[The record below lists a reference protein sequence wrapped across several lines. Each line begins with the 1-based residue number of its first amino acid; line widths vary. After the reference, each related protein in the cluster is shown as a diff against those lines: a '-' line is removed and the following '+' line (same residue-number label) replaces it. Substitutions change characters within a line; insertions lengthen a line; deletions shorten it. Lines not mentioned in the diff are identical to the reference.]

1 MPLRCCPLRA
11 RSPCERV
18 APWSGADQN
27 EIGMDKIKLGDTTG
41 APKDGRSVHPL
52 KTLLLEEQL
61 RIFCEGFTWQLLANI
76 AVATACLVLFARP
89 VAFSIQGLWWVAL
102 VASAGARFFPTPL
115 LHPASGLTRRARHMR
130 LVAWQGLD
138 GLLWGI
144 LILLIPYPHGGT
156 NPPFLVAIIVG
167 LTSGPIPFLSM
178 LPGAFAA
185 FAIPPGLA
193 LAWREYARDSG
204 GNGPSMAVAVLS
216 LQVVAIM
223 ISRLSALT
231 IRERILRNFRLHS
244 LVRRSKRRE
253 AAVRMLLEAS
263 PDLIGLLDDKGKW
276 QLANKATL
284 EIFGLVRE
292 DLVQVDRDQLL
303 KTIQDPDIRD
313 SLGHFIGRPGQTI
326 AREEILLR
334 QSHKAPHVLDLL
346 RCQLPAAVG
355 GGSLLIGRDITT
367 HKREAL
373 ARQLKDRL
381 TDASLRGESPDKALG
396 AILCAIADHLDLLWI
411 AMLRV
416 DEMGTPLT
424 IAQGG
429 RLHLDTQAAM
439 SLALAPADPPHR
451 IVYPLTH
458 NGLHYGAM
466 AYRPLIPEA
475 LSSEAKEWLAR
486 ISWDISSVCE
496 LDAAQNRLRTLAHY
510 DELTGLPNRAL
521 FLRLLREIVEDAA
534 EHDVLQALLFLD
546 LDRFKDINDSF
557 GHAAGDR
564 LLIEITARLRQ
575 TARRGDVIARLS
587 GDEFAIILRRAG
599 HMDDIENVLAR
610 FLTAIRAPIR
620 IGTDQVSTQASIG
633 LTVFP
638 LDESSPQNLL
648 RHADLAMYEAKRQG
662 RNRWCLYEPSLDTAT
677 RDRQA
682 LQQCLR
688 TALANDLFVL
698 HYQPQIELAT
708 GRVAGVEALLRWR
721 DPHQQPQSP
730 EVFVPIAEESGLI
743 VPLGEWVL
751 REACRQQKAWMEQGL
766 TLQIAVNLSPSQ
778 FQDPDIH
785 HRVCDVLQASGTAM
799 HHIAL
804 EITERAAFAD
814 PARARLTLNA
824 WQQRGLQFAI
834 DDFGT
839 GQASLSYLTDLPAAL
854 IKIDRGFIAPL
865 PHDPQHRTIVAGVIQ
880 MAHQLGR
887 RVLAE
892 GVETQA
898 QWDWLIAQDCDL
910 AQGFVITRPMAAEA
924 LPLWL
929 MQWLDAH
936 SLSTEEGIF
945 VAAQSLAK
953 IA

>member
-1 MPLRCCPLRA
+1 M
-11 RSPCERV
+11 
-18 APWSGADQN
+18 DQ
-27 EIGMDKIKLGDTTG
+27 ITLKDATG
-41 APKDGRSVHPL
+41 GRKNGPVVHSL

-61 RIFCEGFTWQLLANI
+61 RIFCDGFTWQLVANI

-89 VAFSIQGLWWVAL
+89 VAFSVQGLWWSAL
-102 VASAGARFFPTPL
+102 VASAAARFFPTPL
-115 LHPASGLTRRARHMR
+115 LHPVSALTSRARHAR

-144 LILLIPYPHGGT
+144 LIFLIPYPHGAT

-178 LPGAFAA
+178 LPGAYEVFV
-185 FAIPPGLA
+185 IPSGLA
-193 LAWREYARDSG
+193 LAWREYARDAG
-204 GNGPSMAVAVLS
+204 GNGLSMAVAVLA
-216 LQVVAIM
+216 LQVVAVM
-223 ISRLSALT
+223 ISRLNALT
-231 IRERILRNFRLHS
+231 VRERILRNFRLHS
-244 LVRRSKRRE
+244 LARRSKRRE
-253 AAVRMLLEAS
+253 AAVRALLEAS

-284 EIFGLVRE
+284 EIFGLGRE
-292 DLVQVDRDQLL
+292 DLIQVDRDRLL
-303 KTIQDPDIRD
+303 KTVQDPDIRN
-313 SLGHFIGRPGQTI
+313 SLGHLMSSAGRTA

-334 QSHKAPHVLDLL
+334 QSHKAPRVLDLL
-346 RCQLPAAVG
+346 RCQLPLAVG

-367 HKREAL
+367 QKREIL

-381 TDASLRGESPDKALG
+381 TDASLRDESPDKALG
-396 AILCAIADHLDLLWI
+396 AILSAIADHLDLLWI

-416 DEMGTPLT
+416 DEAGIPLT

-429 RLHLDTQAAM
+429 RLRLDTKTAM
-439 SLALAPADPPHR
+439 SLVLAPPDPPHR
-451 IVYPLTH
+451 VVYPLTH
-458 NGLHYGAM
+458 NGLHYGAI
-466 AYRPLIPEA
+466 AYRPLIPET
-475 LSSEAKEWLAR
+475 LSSEAEEWLVR

-496 LDAAQNRLRTLAHY
+496 LDAAQNRLRALAHY

-521 FLRLLREIVEDAA
+521 FLRLLQKIVEDVA
-534 EHDVLQALLFLD
+534 EHDALQALLFLD

-564 LLIEITARLRQ
+564 LLIEITSRLRQ
-575 TARRGDVIARLS
+575 TARSGDIVARLS
-587 GDEFAIILRRAG
+587 GDEFAIILRRAR

-610 FLTAIRAPIR
+610 FLTATRAPIR

-638 LDESSPQNLL
+638 LDETGPQNLL

-662 RNRWCLYEPSLDTAT
+662 RNRWCLYEPSFDNAT

-688 TALANDLFVL
+688 AALAQDLFVL

-721 DPHQQPQSP
+721 DPNQQPQSP

-743 VPLGEWVL
+743 VALGEWVL
-751 REACRQQKAWMEQGL
+751 REACCQQKTWMEQGL
-766 TLQIAVNLSPSQ
+766 TLQVAVNLSPSQ

-785 HRVCDVLQASGTAM
+785 HRVCDALQASGTAM
-799 HHIAL
+799 HHITL

-814 PARARLTLNA
+814 PGRAQRTLNA
-824 WQQRGLQFAI
+824 WQQRGLHFAI

-854 IKIDRGFIAPL
+854 IKIDKGFIASL
-865 PHDPQHRTIVAGVIQ
+865 PHDPQHCTIVAGVIQ

-910 AQGFVITRPMAAEA
+910 AQGFAIAHPMVAEA
-924 LPLWL
+924 IPLWL
-929 MQWLDAH
+929 TQWLGRH
-936 SLSTEEGIF
+936 SLNTEEGIF
-945 VAAQSLAK
+945 VVAHSLAK
-953 IA
+953 SA